1 MGEDRISWNDDPVI
15 CNVVGSVNS
24 RLNINLEKMV
34 EENDVAQY
42 DPNVFPGLIYRMK
55 NPKVTFLVFG
65 TGKVVITGAKS
76 EQMIEESFQKLY
88 SLLLKYRKI
97 KTI

>member
-1 MGEDRISWNDDPVI
+1 
-15 CNVVGSVNS
+15 
-24 RLNINLEKMV
+24 MV
-34 EENDVAQY
+34 EEHDVAQY

-65 TGKVVITGAKS
+65 TGKVVITGGKS

-88 SLLLKYRKI
+88 GLLLKYRKI
-97 KTI
+97 KSI